1 MKKIAL
7 LCSTVL
13 STTISSLI
21 LTAPAP
27 ALAGSGFYAELSA
40 GSANHKA
47 EVNSVTY
54 NAIYLGTTYTET
66 ETEKESLLNENGTLF
81 GIRFGYQFNDY
92 IAVEL
97 GHQQYGEVDEKYV
110 DEYGD
115 NIHNKLKSSATSGG
129 IKGIL
134 PLSDDFSLFAR
145 AGISKWDMKL
155 TVSDSSSPDEPY
167 SFKDDNNDLYYGL
180 GAEYNF
186 SETVSLGL
194 EYTMLDMD
202 WNLYRSESSQDFS
215 YSSDVEGSYQLSNL
229 ALILKINF

>member
-7 LCSTVL
+7 VCSTVL
-13 STTISSLI
+13 STAISSL
-21 LTAPAP
+21 LLSAP

-40 GSANHKA
+40 GSVKHKA

-54 NAIYLGTTYTET
+54 NGTYMGESFTEI
-66 ETEKESLLNENGTLF
+66 EAEKESLLNESGTSF

-97 GHQQYGEVDEKYV
+97 GHHQYGEADEKYV
-110 DEYGD
+110 DKYGD
-115 NIHNKLKSSATSGG
+115 NIHNKLKSSATSVG

-145 AGISKWDMKL
+145 AGIAKWDMKL
-155 TVSDSSSPDEPY
+155 TVSDSSAPDETY
-167 SFKDDNNDLYYGL
+167 VLKDDNNDLYYGL

-202 WNLYRSESSQDFS
+202 WNLYRSESSQDFN
-215 YSSDVEGSYQLSNL
+215 YSKHVKGNYQLSNL
-229 ALILKINF
+229 ALILKVNF